1 LKVPAELVRSMLVFA
16 YVTFKQNDQP
26 LAIIDSAL
34 EG

>member
-1 LKVPAELVRSMLVFA
+1 MLGIA
-16 YVTFKQNDQP
+16 NITFKQNDQP